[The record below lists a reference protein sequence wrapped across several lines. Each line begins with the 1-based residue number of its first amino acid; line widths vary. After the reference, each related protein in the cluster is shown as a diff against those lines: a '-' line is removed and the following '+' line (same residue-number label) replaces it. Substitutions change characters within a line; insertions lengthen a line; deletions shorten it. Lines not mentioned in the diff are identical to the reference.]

1 MLRSVMDAA
10 LFRAALGRLPR
21 LTGAQ
26 LRNAIAETGSLEA
39 LAALPLN
46 KLSGL
51 GWPPA
56 AVAAL
61 RGVDAAL
68 PASDLASCQQH
79 ELQLLAAG
87 EPGYPNALLDIE
99 SAPPLLYVRGQVA
112 ALSLPQLAI
121 VGSRNP
127 TGAGRAS
134 AREFAEHFTRT
145 GLTITSGLALGI
157 DSAAHEGALAAD
169 GATIAVCATGLDT
182 VYPECNQRLADR
194 IVVQGALVS
203 EFPPGT
209 PPRPGNFP
217 QRNRLISGLS
227 LGVLVVEA
235 ARRSGS
241 LITARCA
248 GEQGRE
254 VFAIPGSIHSPQSHG
269 CHQLIRTGA
278 KLVESAQDVLEELR
292 IPIQNQI
299 LTSPKSAA
307 AKPESGRV
315 AMDKDNEILLHAL
328 GFAPASLDQLIAR
341 TGLAPGSA
349 ASMLLMLELQG
360 EIEVAPGGRYRRLTN
375 KGPG

>member
-1 MLRSVMDAA
+1 MLRGVMHAA

-26 LRNAIAETGSLEA
+26 VQKALAEAGSLES
-39 LAALPLN
+39 LAALPPN

-51 GWPPA
+51 GWPFD

-61 RGVDAAL
+61 RGCDPAL
-68 PASDLASCQQH
+68 PASDLAICRQH
-79 ELQLLAAG
+79 ALQLLAAG
-87 EPGYPNALLDIE
+87 EPGYPDALLDID

-112 ALSLPQLAI
+112 ALSLPQIAI

-134 AREFAEHFTRT
+134 AREFAEHFART

-169 GATIAVCATGLDT
+169 ATTIAVCATGLDS
-182 VYPECNQRLADR
+182 VYPESNKRLADR
-194 IVVQGALVS
+194 IVANGALVS

-292 IPIQNQI
+292 LPIQNQI
-299 LTSPKSAA
+299 LTPPKSAA
-307 AKPESGRV
+307 TKPDSDLV
-315 AMDKDNEILLHAL
+315 AMDKDYEILLHAL
-328 GFAPASLDQLIAR
+328 GFAPASLDQLVVR
-341 TGLAPGSA
+341 TGLSPGPVA
-349 ASMLLMLELQG
+349 AMLLMLELQG
-360 EIEVAPGGRYRRLTN
+360 EIEVAPGGRYRRLAN

>member
-1 MLRSVMDAA
+1 MLRGVMDAA

-26 LRNAIAETGSLEA
+26 VRNAIAAAGSLQS
-39 LAALPLN
+39 LAALPTGELT
-46 KLSGL
+46 GL

-61 RGVDAAL
+61 RGCDAAL
-68 PASDLASCQQH
+68 PASDLASCEQH
-79 ELQLLAAG
+79 ELRMLAAG
-87 EPGYPNALLDIE
+87 EPGYPHTLLEIDA
-99 SAPPLLYVRGQVA
+99 APPLLYVRGQVA

-127 TGAGRAS
+127 TGAGCAS
-134 AREFAEHFTRT
+134 AREFAAHFVRT
-145 GLTITSGLALGI
+145 GLAITSGLALGI
-157 DSAAHEGALAAD
+157 DSAAHEGALAAH
-169 GATIAVCATGLDT
+169 GATIAVCATGLDS
-182 VYPECNQRLADR
+182 VYPESNERLADR
-194 IVVQGALVS
+194 IAASGALLS

-209 PPRPGNFP
+209 PPRAANFP

-248 GEQGRE
+248 GDQGRD

-299 LTSPKSAA
+299 LTLAKSAA
-307 AKPESGRV
+307 AEPGSGLV
-315 AMDKDNEILLHAL
+315 AMDKDLEILLHAL
-328 GFAPASLDQLIAR
+328 GFAPASLDQLVAR
-341 TGLAPGSA
+341 TGLSPGPA

-360 EIEVAPGGRYRRLTN
+360 DIEVAPGGRYRRLVN

>member
-1 MLRSVMDAA
+1 MLRGIMDAA

-26 LRNAIAETGSLEA
+26 VRNSIAQAGSLES
-39 LAALPLN
+39 LAALPLGT
-46 KLSGL
+46 LSGL
-51 GWPPA
+51 GWPSG

-61 RGVDAAL
+61 RSLDAEL
-68 PASDLASCQQH
+68 PESDLASCQRH
-79 ELQLLAAG
+79 SLQLLAAG
-87 EPGYPNALLDIE
+87 EPGYPDALLEID

-134 AREFAEHFTRT
+134 AREFAEHFART
-145 GLTITSGLALGI
+145 GLTITSGLASGI

-169 GATIAVCATGLDT
+169 SATIAVCATGLDS
-182 VYPECNQRLADR
+182 VYPGSNKQLADR
-194 IVVQGALVS
+194 IVANGALVS

-209 PPRPGNFP
+209 PPRPENFP

-227 LGVLVVEA
+227 IGVLVVEA

-248 GEQGRE
+248 GDQGRD

-292 IPIQNQI
+292 IPIQNQL
-299 LTSPKSAA
+299 LTPVKSAA
-307 AKPESGRV
+307 AKPGSGLV
-315 AMDKDNEILLHAL
+315 AMDKDFEILLHAL
-328 GFAPASLDQLIAR
+328 GFAPASLDQLVAR
-341 TGLAPGSA
+341 TGLATGPV

-360 EIEVAPGGRYRRLTN
+360 EIEVAPGGRYRRLAN